1 MKKKTTHTKM
11 ARKIRLTES
20 ELIAM
25 IETVITTNTEETTEG
40 VSEVEKKDNIEE
52 NVIKLTQKDLQNII
66 ERINKKVEEK

>member
-1 MKKKTTHTKM
+1 M

-25 IETVITTNTEETTEG
+25 IERVITTNTEEATKE
-40 VSEVEKKDNIEE
+40 VSEVEEKDNIEE

>member
-1 MKKKTTHTKM
+1 M